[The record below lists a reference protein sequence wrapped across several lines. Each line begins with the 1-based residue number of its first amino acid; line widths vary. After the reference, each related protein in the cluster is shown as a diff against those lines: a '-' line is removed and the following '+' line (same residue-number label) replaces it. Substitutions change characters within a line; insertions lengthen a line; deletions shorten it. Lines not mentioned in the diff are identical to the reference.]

1 MKTAYQAPQVPLR
14 NRYVVL
20 RVKDCEPSKIQ
31 PPKRIDP
38 KEIKN
43 LETVV
48 RKTKQIMPIEV
59 VPNPRYGIDANA
71 KPFIIA
77 NGTRRWK
84 VSLLLGEE
92 FIDAVIIENAASPN
106 IAWLDRNS
114 GVRPMTGTELFYAW
128 AASETPQLRR
138 EALSAM
144 SSVNIREQIE
154 QFIRV
159 VGEETAVT
167 YGRMQKFS
175 PSMAKQAVRFAHL
188 SQNLQY
194 SKKSVTAQDTLLW
207 MLRHQTKRLIDD
219 ILRHENTNMTIISS
233 AVKFIQTNEPCQW
246 GTTQTG
252 AKMLK
257 VRSVASPVRASVMPV
272 PSVPPVSAK
281 KMAEAFDISE

>member
-1 MKTAYQAPQVPLR
+1 MKT
-14 NRYVVL
+14 RYIPPKVSLQNVYTVV
-20 RVKDCEPSKIQ
+20 RVSDCEPSPIQ

-43 LETVV
+43 LEAII
-48 RKTKQIMPIEV
+48 RKTRQFMPIEV
-59 VPNPRYGIDANA
+59 VENPRYGIDAKA

-77 NGTRRWK
+77 NGTRRWR
-84 VSLLLGEE
+84 VAQLLGCEYL
-92 FIDAVIIENAASPN
+92 DAVIIDIASAN
-106 IAWLDRNS
+106 IAWLQRNG
-114 GVRPMTGTELFYAW
+114 GVRPITGTELFYAW
-128 AASETPQLRR
+128 AACETPQLRA
-138 EALSAM
+138 EALTAM
-144 SSVNIREQIE
+144 TSPVIRDQIE
-154 QFIRV
+154 LFIRII
-159 VGEETAVT
+159 GEETAVT

-246 GTTQTG
+246 GTTPTG

-257 VRSVASPVRASVMPV
+257 VRPVASTVRASVMPV
-272 PSVPPVSAK
+272 PSVPPVSTK
-281 KMAEAFDISE
+281 KMAAAFDISE